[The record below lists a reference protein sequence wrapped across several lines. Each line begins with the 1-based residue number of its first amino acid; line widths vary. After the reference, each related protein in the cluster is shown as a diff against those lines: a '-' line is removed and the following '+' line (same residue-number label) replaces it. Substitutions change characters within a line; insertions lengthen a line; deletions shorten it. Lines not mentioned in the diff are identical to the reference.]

1 MWRAYQVCVLC
12 LIRVHSSSHTHTRT
26 HFEYQSNALRQGEK
40 YFMERNIVFEGC
52 PVPNSDYE
60 WSVCRDVKMK
70 KHFVRSRHSFRRWLC
85 VSNIDAASW
94 MGAGARARVCVK
106 HLKDVDAD
114 MAAMCQALDTD
125 TFSHFES
132 VLIEINAKARQKRYG
147 NKKKMRSNHVG
158 VNYTLK

>member
-1 MWRAYQVCVLC
+1 
-12 LIRVHSSSHTHTRT
+12 
-26 HFEYQSNALRQGEK
+26 
-40 YFMERNIVFEGC
+40 
-52 PVPNSDYE
+52 
-60 WSVCRDVKMK
+60 
-70 KHFVRSRHSFRRWLC
+70 
-85 VSNIDAASW
+85 

-147 NKKKMRSNHVG
+147 NKKNAFKPRWCKLYFKVDKMVFQSKG
-158 VNYTLK
+158 DS